1 MHRRALLYAGL
12 ALALPAGAF
21 ASEKKAEKKKGGGEA
36 YIQLGAVTATT
47 VRGDGRRG
55 VLTVETGLNVP
66 DKTLRARAEASA
78 PRIRAAF
85 VQIVQTYAAGLA
97 PGAPPNADFLAGEL
111 QREADRVLGKPGA
124 RLLLGSILAN

>member
-1 MHRRALLYAGL
+1 
-12 ALALPAGAF
+12 
-21 ASEKKAEKKKGGGEA
+21 
-36 YIQLGAVTATT
+36 
-47 VRGDGRRG
+47 
-55 VLTVETGLNVP
+55 VLTVETGLDVP

-78 PRIRAAF
+78 PRMRAAF